1 MIPVGYALAYRGRR
15 AISHWSS
22 AAMLTLAL
30 CVTTAAAQSSG
41 RPVENPF
48 KLLDRNGDGLLTRD
62 EFPGVVGR
70 LFDQIDADGDG
81 AISAEEDAAY
91 RRVSVEENQP
101 RLPDSIQ
108 AVFDIR
114 YADSDNPRQRLD
126 LLLPKEPAEE
136 GPLPLIVFIH
146 GGGWR
151 GGNRREGLRYL
162 AHMMADGHYAGATI
176 GYRFSSEAVW
186 PAQIH
191 DCKAAIRWLRAN
203 AKEHNLDPDRIA
215 VIGPSA
221 GGHLA
226 AMLGTTGDVERLNG
240 KLGPHTD
247 VDAKVACVVDEYG
260 PTDLL
265 AMSELPGD
273 LDHDAAASP
282 ESRLVG
288 GPLQERK
295 AAARDASPIS
305 YVSALD
311 PPFLIIHGTDDPLV
325 PFDQSE
331 RFYEELQQVGVTA
344 HLIRV
349 QGGGHGGFRSLELD
363 RRVRL
368 FFDKC
373 LRDEQAELPTAPVQ
387 AGPRRR

>member
-1 MIPVGYALAYRGRR
+1 MLKHHLLSLRFVMMLALGAIAALAN
-15 AISHWSS
+15 AEP
-22 AAMLTLAL
+22 
-30 CVTTAAAQSSG
+30 SG
-41 RPVENPF
+41 RPPNNPF
-48 KLLDRNGDGLLTRD
+48 KSLDRNGDGQLTRD

-91 RRVSVEENQP
+91 RGVSVEENQP
-101 RLPDSIQ
+101 RLPDTVR
-108 AVFDIR
+108 AVFDVQ
-114 YADSDNPRQRLD
+114 YADTDHPRQRLD
-126 LLLPKEPAEE
+126 LLLPKEPADEE
-136 GPLPLIVFIH
+136 PLPLIVFIH

-162 AHMMADGHYAGATI
+162 THLMTDGQYAGATI
-176 GYRFSSEAVW
+176 GYRFSSEALW

-203 AKEHNLDPDRIA
+203 AKEHNLDPERIA

-240 KLGPHTD
+240 KVGAHLD

-265 AMSELPGD
+265 AMSEFPSD
-273 LDHDAAASP
+273 VDHDAPGSP

-288 GPLQERK
+288 GPLPERK
-295 AAARDASPIS
+295 DAARDASPIS
-305 YVSALD
+305 YVSAPD
-311 PPFLIIHGTDDPLV
+311 PPFLIIHGTNDPLV

-331 RFYEELQQVGVTA
+331 RLYDELRQVGVAA

-349 QGGGHGGFRSLELD
+349 EGGGHGGFRSLDLD

-373 LRDEQAELPTAPVQ
+373 LREESAELPTTPIQ
-387 AGPRRR
+387 PGRR